1 MYQIMYHETGAAFAL
16 TERPNYITRAENGC
30 FVLCSRE
37 EATGLAWEGTPYA
50 LLGKDLEGA
59 AGTVLLAE
67 ADGGR
72 EIRALETAAED
83 TDAMLVDQELRL
95 TLMELGIENTTE
107 GGN

>member
-1 MYQIMYHETGAAFAL
+1 MYRIMDHETGAVL
-16 TERPNYITRAENGC
+16 DMTEKPNYINRAENGC

-37 EATGLAWEGTPYA
+37 EATGLAWEGKPYA
-50 LLGKDLEGA
+50 LFGKELEGA
-59 AGTVLLAE
+59 AGTVLLSE

-83 TDAMLVDQELRL
+83 TDAMMVDQELRL
-95 TLMELGIENTTE
+95 TLMELGIENTE